1 MFKTMRNAWKVP
13 DLRKKILFTLMVVII
28 FRIGSVIPVPFL
40 DVNALKIMMSNVDD
54 NSLFGYLNMMS
65 GDAFS
70 HATMFAMSISPYINS
85 SIIMQLLTVI
95 IPALERM
102 TKEGEEGRKKMGAL
116 TRYLTVILGLAQGT
130 MFYLWLKNNRITMF
144 NDGFSGIFTAIVI
157 ILTFTA
163 GTALIM
169 WLGEQINQKGIGNG
183 ISILLFAGI
192 VSRMPTLI
200 TTLWA
205 YISYAQA
212 MPNQQVY
219 GFNLYPLQYWM
230 YYIFVPL
237 FVIIFL
243 AVMWFIV
250 FMNDAERRIPIQYAK
265 RVVGRK
271 MYGGQST
278 HIPVKVSGSGVMPI
292 IFASTILSLP
302 STIKIIAGSNAPAW
316 LDSILSAMSPTGWIY
331 PTIYFF
337 LILFFA
343 YFYLQIQY
351 NPVEMA
357 NNLRQSNGTIPGIR
371 PGKPTAEF
379 IGKVLSKITFLG
391 SIFLGFIAILPFIFS
406 DLTGM
411 YNTAFLGGTSI
422 IILVGV
428 ALETVK
434 QMESQ
439 MMMRHYKGFLD

>member
-1 MFKTMRNAWKVP
+1 MRNAWKVP

-40 DVNALKIMMSNVDD
+40 DVNALKIMMSNVTD

-70 HATMFAMSISPYINS
+70 HATMFAMSISPYINA

-116 TRYLTVILGLAQGT
+116 TRYLTVILGLVQGT

-144 NDGFSGIFTAIVI
+144 NDGFSKIFTAIII

-169 WLGEQINQKGIGNG
+169 WLGEQINQKGVGNG

-200 TTLWA
+200 TTLRK
-205 YISYAQA
+205 YISFAQV
-212 MPNQQVY
+212 MPNQQIF
-219 GFNLYPLQYWM
+219 GFNLYPLQYWT

-302 STIKIIAGSNAPAW
+302 GTIKVIAGSNAPAW
-316 LDSILSAMSPTGWIY
+316 LDSILSAMSPKGWIY

-357 NNLRQSNGTIPGIR
+357 NNLRQSSGTIPGIR

-391 SIFLGFIAILPFIFS
+391 SIFLGIIAILPFIFS

-411 YNTAFLGGTSI
+411 YDIAFLGGTSI

>member
-1 MFKTMRNAWKVP
+1 MRNAWKVP
-13 DLRKKILFTLMVVII
+13 ELRKKILFTLVVII
-28 FRIGSVIPVPFL
+28 VFRIGSVIPVPFL
-40 DVNALKIMMSNVDD
+40 DINALQTLMNGVESG
-54 NSLFGYLNMMS
+54 SLFDYLNMMS

-70 HATMFAMSISPYINS
+70 HATMFAMSISPYINA

-102 TKEGEEGRKKMGAL
+102 SKEGEEGRKKMGAL
-116 TRYLTVILGLAQGT
+116 TRYLTVILGLLQGT

-169 WLGEQINQKGIGNG
+169 WLGEQINQKGVGNG

-200 TTLWA
+200 ATLWG
-205 YISYAQA
+205 YIKLAQE

-219 GFNLYPLQYWM
+219 GFNLYPLEYWM
-230 YYIFVPL
+230 NYIFVPL
-237 FVIIFL
+237 FVIVFL
-243 AVMWFIV
+243 VVMWFIV

-302 STIKIIAGSNAPAW
+302 STIKVIAGSKSPNW
-316 LDSILSAMSPTGWIY
+316 LNSLLEAMSPTGWIY
-331 PTIYFF
+331 PTVYFL

-379 IGKVLSKITFLG
+379 IGKVLSKITLMG
-391 SIFLGFIAILPFIFS
+391 AIFLGIVAILPFIFS

-411 YNTAFLGGTSI
+411 YRTTFLGGTSI

>member
-1 MFKTMRNAWKVP
+1 MRNAWKVP

-40 DVNALKIMMSNVDD
+40 DVNALKIMMSNVTD

-70 HATMFAMSISPYINS
+70 HATMFAMSISPYINA

-116 TRYLTVILGLAQGT
+116 TRYLTVILGLVQGT

-144 NDGFSGIFTAIVI
+144 NDGFSKIFTAIII

-169 WLGEQINQKGIGNG
+169 WLGEQINQKGVGNG

-200 TTLWA
+200 TTLWG

-212 MPNQQVY
+212 MPNQQIF
-219 GFNLYPLQYWM
+219 GFNLYPLQYWT

-302 STIKIIAGSNAPAW
+302 GTIKVIAGSNAPAW

-357 NNLRQSNGTIPGIR
+357 NNLRQSSGTIPGIR

-391 SIFLGFIAILPFIFS
+391 SIFLGIIAILPFIFS

-411 YNTAFLGGTSI
+411 YNIAFLGGTSI